1 MRGRPVIIRT
11 FDIGADKQVPYLNL
25 SKEENPALGYRAI
38 RICLDRKDL
47 FYTQLRALLRASS
60 YGKLKI
66 MFPMIISVEEVQA
79 AKDIMEQVKS
89 DLTEKKTAFVPDV
102 ETGIM
107 IETPAAVALSEELAK
122 EADFFSIGTND
133 LTQYTLAVDRM
144 NGNISKLYNQRHL
157 SVLKMIEITVKNA
170 KFQRTSRSLWNLY
183 GGLFG

>member
-1 MRGRPVIIRT
+1 
-11 FDIGADKQVPYLNL
+11 
-25 SKEENPALGYRAI
+25 
-38 RICLDRKDL
+38 
-47 FYTQLRALLRASS
+47 
-60 YGKLKI
+60 

-144 NGNISKLYNQRHL
+144 NGNILKLYNQRHP

-170 KFQRTSRSLWNLY
+170 KFQKTSRSLWNLY